1 MPKFTTHVETWNVRK
16 QPRDEH
22 GRFLPGEGSPRR
34 VGRVVVRNAD
44 GTLHGATN
52 FRLTSR
58 VGQVAT
64 VRRG

>member
-1 MPKFTTHVETWNVRK
+1 MAKYTTHVETWNVRK
-16 QPRDEH
+16 QGRDDK
-22 GRFLPGEGSPRR
+22 GRFTTGVGTPRR
-34 VGRVVVRNAD
+34 TGRVVVRNAD

-52 FRLTSR
+52 YPLTSR